1 MNEYE
6 ARLHD
11 GRRISVFAFSRTDI
25 GAALEEEGI
34 DRNEVA
40 GVRLLAKKSPAASG
54 KVPYAELREA
64 A

>member
-1 MNEYE
+1 MNEY
-6 ARLHD
+6 AVRLHD
-11 GRRISVFAFSRTDI
+11 GRIINTFAYSRSDI
-25 GAALEEEGI
+25 GGALEAEGI

-54 KVPYAELREA
+54 TIPYAELREA